1 MPDFEQQ
8 PREAQSA
15 HPVQRQEVP
24 ENELVD
30 RPENISIR
38 PGARPHSSGEVLRLQ
53 QMVGNRAVSRLVQEH
68 ARSGSIQAKLTVGP
82 AADVYEQEADHVA
95 AQVMSAPAP
104 AQTTQR
110 AAPEEEE
117 VQTRR
122 IAQREAPE
130 EEEVQTK
137 RLAQRGPLDE
147 EEIQTKRLAQ
157 RGPLDEEEIQ
167 TRRLAQRGPLDEEE
181 IQTRRLAQRG
191 PLDEEEIQ
199 TKRIAQREAPEEEE
213 VQTKRIA
220 QRGPLDEEEIQTR
233 RIAQREAPEE
243 EEVQTKRIAQRGPL
257 DEEEIQTR
265 RVQRMEDDGFEASS
279 DVEQRLD
286 SQKGGGAPLPSETR
300 SFMEPRFGA
309 DFSNVRVHSDSES
322 AQLSRDINAQ
332 AFTQGGDI
340 FMGAGKY
347 NPGTTAG
354 NELLA
359 HELTHVV
366 QQGAAQKKEEKE

>member
-167 TRRLAQRGPLDEEE
+167 TKRIAQREAPEEE
-181 IQTRRLAQRG
+181 
-191 PLDEEEIQ
+191 EVQ
-199 TKRIAQREAPEEEE
+199 TKRIAQREAPVEEE

-309 DFSNVRVHSDSES
+309 DFSNVRVHSDRES